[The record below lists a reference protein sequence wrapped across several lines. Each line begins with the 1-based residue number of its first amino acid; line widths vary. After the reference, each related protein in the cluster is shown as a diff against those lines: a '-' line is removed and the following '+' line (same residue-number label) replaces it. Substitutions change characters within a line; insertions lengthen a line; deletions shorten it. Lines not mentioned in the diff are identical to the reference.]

1 MSLQDIDPQ
10 FRLDSDMAPTYV
22 VKDYDIETGE
32 FSVYYND
39 GSLKDNNWYGP
50 IAMDLDSM
58 KPDHEEPIRFQIAHA
73 VYNAVR
79 RSRLVECDM
88 EASKTVLA
96 QMMGIEQTVPMEDL
110 MKHRETKAKA
120 SITQVDPVL
129 SATQVVSI
137 FSEDDFDEQFE
148 ALSAELAKE
157 E

>member
-1 MSLQDIDPQ
+1 
-10 FRLDSDMAPTYV
+10 MAPTYV

-88 EASKTVLA
+88 EASKAVLA

-120 SITQVDPVL
+120 SVTQVDPVL

-137 FSEDDFDEQFE
+137 FSEEDFDEQFE
-148 ALSAELAKE
+148 ALSAELAE

>member
-58 KPDHEEPIRFQIAHA
+58 KPDHEEPIRFQIAHQ

-137 FSEDDFDEQFE
+137 FSEEDFDEQFE
-148 ALSAELAKE
+148 ALSAELAE

>member
-1 MSLQDIDPQ
+1 MYKRQ
-10 FRLDSDMAPTYV
+10 
-22 VKDYDIETGE
+22 
-32 FSVYYND
+32 
-39 GSLKDNNWYGP
+39 
-50 IAMDLDSM
+50 
-58 KPDHEEPIRFQIAHA
+58 

-137 FSEDDFDEQFE
+137 FSEEDFDEQFE
-148 ALSAELAKE
+148 ALSAELAE

>member
-58 KPDHEEPIRFQIAHA
+58 KPDHEEPIRFQIANQ

-88 EASKTVLA
+88 EASKAVLA

-120 SITQVDPVL
+120 SVTQVDPVL
-129 SATQVVSI
+129 SATQIVSI

-148 ALSAELAKE
+148 ALSAELAE

>member
-10 FRLDSDMAPTYV
+10 FRLDADVAPTYV

-39 GSLKDNNWYGP
+39 GTLKDDNWYGP

-58 KPDHEEPIRFQIAHA
+58 KPDHEEPLRFQIAEQVYAA
-73 VYNAVR
+73 VQSR
-79 RSRLVECDM
+79 RLAECDM
-88 EASKTVLA
+88 EGSKAVLA
-96 QMMGIEQTVPMEDL
+96 QMMGVEQVLPMEDL
-110 MKHRETKAKA
+110 MKHRETVARND
-120 SITQVDPVL
+120 TTHVDAVL
-129 SATQVVSI
+129 SATQVVNI

-148 ALSAELAKE
+148 ALSAELAE

>member
-58 KPDHEEPIRFQIAHA
+58 KPDHEEPIRFQIAHQ

>member
-58 KPDHEEPIRFQIAHA
+58 KPDHEEPIRFQIANQ

-88 EASKTVLA
+88 EASKAVLA

>member
-39 GSLKDNNWYGP
+39 GSLKGNNWYGP

-137 FSEDDFDEQFE
+137 FSEEDFDEQFE
-148 ALSAELAKE
+148 ALSAELAE